1 MSSLSLNFF
10 LDKMEIMLTIVLLG
24 STTKSGTVDAQKH
37 FLINKWLND
46 GEERKKNVI
55 CNYLTDSHEA

>member
-1 MSSLSLNFF
+1 
-10 LDKMEIMLTIVLLG
+10 MEIMLTIVLLG

-55 CNYLTDSHEA
+55 CNYFTDSHKA